1 MVRKVKK
8 KILVEGMK
16 CENCAKHVKEAL
28 SSVEGVLSADVNLA
42 DKIVIIETSS
52 DLRNESIK
60 HAVNN
65 EKYKVLGIEDL

>member
-1 MVRKVKK
+1 VKK

-16 CENCAKHVKEAL
+16 CENCARHVKEAL
-28 SSVEGVLSADVNLA
+28 SSVEGVLIADVNLA
-42 DKIVIIETSS
+42 KKIVIIETRS

-65 EKYKVLGIEDL
+65 EKYNVIGIEVL

>member
-16 CENCAKHVKEAL
+16 CENCVRHVKEAL
-28 SSVEGVLSADVNLA
+28 TCIEGVLIVDVNLA
-42 DKIVIIETSS
+42 DKIAIIETSS
-52 DLRNESIK
+52 DLSNESIK